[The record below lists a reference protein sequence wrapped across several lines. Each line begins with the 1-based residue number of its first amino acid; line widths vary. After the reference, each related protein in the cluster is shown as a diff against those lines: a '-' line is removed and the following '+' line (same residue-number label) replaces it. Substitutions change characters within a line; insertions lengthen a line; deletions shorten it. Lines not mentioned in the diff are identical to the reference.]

1 MLLFIILC
9 LLLLLLVVLFKYLNC
24 VNEIRIF
31 IEPSKFT
38 LGSFIGNE
46 TLLVEFK
53 EFTILK
59 RSSQAKKLDI
69 KNIVKKKDWEKV
81 LEISEEVIHSYVDD
95 YIPKYFTSFGNTSGG
110 VLYIGVSDFGEI
122 IGIPIKSHK
131 VKYVKKLFK
140 SKIDEILKLNKV
152 KSKVKVDIIKCDFD
166 KDYIYSD
173 YKSIITKYNK
183 ELAEYHKN
191 ISKRRK
197 IIERINLYK
206 SAINNILNNK
216 KIRQE
221 LIKYMRNNDGP
232 TNLIEQLMEN
242 DRIIL
247 DNAKISKEKTDSRT
261 LSYWIVN
268 YRTYIVDKL
277 KENIPEAYKL
287 LKPKSPYF
295 IILNNI
301 KLFSHNMV
309 KSGYHFYVIKIKFPK
324 INKKMFYLKNEQ
336 KKFSKRI
343 MGKNGPLTISL

>member
-1 MLLFIILC
+1 MLLFITVSIFS
-9 LLLLLLVVLFKYLNC
+9 LLLVVLLKYLNC
-24 VNEIRIF
+24 VNEIKIF

-95 YIPKYFTSFGNTSGG
+95 YIPKYFSSFGNTSGG

-140 SKIDEILKLNKV
+140 SKIDEIVKLNNV
-152 KSKVKVDIIKCDFD
+152 KSKVKVDIIKCDYD
-166 KDYIYSD
+166 EDYIYSD
-173 YKSIITKYNK
+173 YQHMIIKYNK
-183 ELAEYHKN
+183 KLAEYHKN
-191 ISKRRK
+191 ISKRRQ
-197 IIERINLYK
+197 IIEKINLYK

-242 DRIIL
+242 ERIIL
-247 DNAKISKEKTDSRT
+247 DNAKISEEKTDIKT

-277 KENIPEAYKL
+277 KMNIPKTEKL
-287 LKPKSPYF
+287 IKPKSPYF

-324 INKKMFYLKNEQ
+324 INKKIFYVENN
-336 KKFSKRI
+336 KKRTTKRI
-343 MGKNGPLTISL
+343 MGKNGPITVDL